1 MPYWTTAGLRGS
13 SFEEQI
19 ELTNNLYKK
28 HNLAIIQKVPTPIT
42 PIEVDNKARIIT
54 KAFFEK
60 KSTVDFIG
68 VAQGVPICFDAK
80 ETHLANFPLKN
91 IHEHQI
97 DFMDSFRRQ
106 KGVSFL
112 IVHFTKFNKM
122 YFLPSKQLSDFYAA
136 SKSTGRKSIPLDD
149 FEERYEIK
157 NASGFPVH
165 YLVAVNEY
173 LRV

>member
-1 MPYWTTAGLRGS
+1 MSYWTTAGLKGS

-28 HNLAIIQKVPTPIT
+28 YNLAIIQKVPTPIT

-80 ETHLANFPLKN
+80 ETHLTNFPLKN

-97 DFMDSFRRQ
+97 DFMDSFRKQ

-112 IVHFTKFNKM
+112 IVHFTKFSKM
-122 YFLPSKQLSDFYAA
+122 YFLPSKQLSDFYAV

-149 FEERYEIK
+149 FEEKYEIK
-157 NASGFPVH
+157 NTSGFPVH

-173 LRV
+173 LRG